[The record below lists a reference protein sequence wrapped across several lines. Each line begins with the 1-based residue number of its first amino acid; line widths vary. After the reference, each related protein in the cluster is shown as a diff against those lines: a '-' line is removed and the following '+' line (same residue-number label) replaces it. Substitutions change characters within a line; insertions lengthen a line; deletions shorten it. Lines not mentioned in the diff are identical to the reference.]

1 MRIAVGSD
9 HAGFLLK
16 EKIVIKLRE
25 ERHDVSD
32 LGTYTP
38 EPTGVGPFVRAV
50 VQKILGG
57 GADRGILVC
66 GTGGGMSIMSNRY
79 PGIRAILCFD
89 EFTAEYARRHN
100 DANVLILGARTI
112 SEDLA
117 LRLVDIFL
125 ATPFEGGKYAERLKY
140 LEVIEEDVWK
150 ILRERF
156 LTSPEIL

>member
-1 MRIAVGSD
+1 MRIAIGSD
-9 HAGFLLK
+9 HAGFVLK
-16 EKIVIKLRE
+16 EKVIAKLCE
-25 ERHDVSD
+25 EHYDVSD
-32 LGTYTP
+32 LGAYTP

-50 VQKILGG
+50 VHEVLGG
-57 GADRGILVC
+57 RADRGILIC

-125 ATPFEGGKYAERLKY
+125 TTPFEGGKYAERLKY
-140 LEVIEEDVWK
+140 LEVIEKDVWK
-150 ILRERF
+150 MLQERF
-156 LTSPEIL
+156 LAPPEVP